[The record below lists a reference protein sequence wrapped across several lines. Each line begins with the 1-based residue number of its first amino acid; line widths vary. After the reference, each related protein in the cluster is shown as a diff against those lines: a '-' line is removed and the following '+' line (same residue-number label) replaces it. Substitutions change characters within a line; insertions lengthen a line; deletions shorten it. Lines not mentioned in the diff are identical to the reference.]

1 MMKKILLLIISFF
14 LLVGCTKNTIIEKI
28 ELNRILNAVLK
39 YESERSAFSKK
50 HQFLINPKLQK
61 LKIYVPSQKEI
72 LGEEPGPPP
81 FFNKNI
87 IHLLDLKGTKFK
99 NRKSD
104 SLNLLKQNS
113 YIFDSLNIDTKINS
127 NIKIA
132 NIKEIAQ
139 RIEQYQFS
147 NPVYFDKN
155 YVYIEV
161 IYYKSV
167 FGIGFGYLLEKEK
180 NGNWTIKKVINT
192 FIT

>member
-1 MMKKILLLIISFF
+1 M
-14 LLVGCTKNTIIEKI
+14 
-28 ELNRILNAVLK
+28 
-39 YESERSAFSKK
+39 
-50 HQFLINPKLQK
+50 
-61 LKIYVPSQKEI
+61 
-72 LGEEPGPPP
+72 
-81 FFNKNI
+81 
-87 IHLLDLKGTKFK
+87 KGTKFK
-99 NRKSD
+99 SRKSD
-104 SLNLLKQNS
+104 SLNLLRQNS
-113 YIFDSLNIDTKINS
+113 YIFDSLNIDAKINS

-147 NPVYFDKN
+147 NPEYFDKN

-180 NGNWTIKKVINT
+180 NENWTIKKVINT